1 MSRPKGRDHQIF
13 NTGPQ
18 PMETVGLFAAT
29 PVLTW
34 LPDGSALALP
44 WRS

>member
-1 MSRPKGRDHQIF
+1 MPC
-13 NTGPQ
+13 NTTQGIAASGEAQNLESIPNRF
-18 PMETVGLFAAT
+18 GAT
-29 PVLTW
+29 PVLTR